1 MSEPIER
8 VTEKEKEKTQMPPW
22 SGPAPMAAYGLPAE
36 LQRFF
41 PLRVYNS
48 LTRTKVSCS
57 YRHEVTLLCCCY
69 PWLFVMLR
77 LKADVSLLM

>member
-22 SGPAPMAAYGLPAE
+22 SGPAPMAACGLPAE

-48 LTRTKVSCS
+48 LTRTKVNC
-57 YRHEVTLLCCCY
+57 R
-69 PWLFVMLR
+69 
-77 LKADVSLLM
+77 